1 MGIGHWALG
10 IGHWALGIGH
20 WALEEYLTLLRTAI
34 VFFSD
39 RTVSQILGEL
49 MDIRG
54 DCQSWL
60 AAGEAD
66 YHDRKGKTQAIN
78 KAPQLQQSC
87 REKSPFLYQK
97 LQGAQ
102 ALKQSAV

>member
-10 IGHWALGIGH
+10 IGRVPYFP
-20 WALEEYLTLLRTAI
+20 ENRYS
-34 VFFSD
+34 FFSD

-66 YHDRKGKTQAIN
+66 YHDRKGKAQAIN